1 MLYMSTHQV
10 EVGTIFKYEWGY
22 EQTNV
27 EFWEVVDSTHKS
39 VWIRRIDAVKT
50 PDGNAHTGARF
61 SKTCEPDPYDSE
73 KGPSFTGW
81 TVPVPGAY
89 NGMKI
94 RRLVRHHRDGSIH
107 LDMPYGFAYP
117 AEYSVWTEGNESVKV
132 YKPVRYSE
140 YA

>member
-1 MLYMSTHQV
+1 MLYMSAHQV
-10 EVGTIFKYEWGY
+10 EVGTIFRYKWGY
-22 EQTNV
+22 DQTNV
-27 EFWEVVDSTHKS
+27 EFWEVVDHTNKS

-50 PDGNAHTGARF
+50 PDAA
-61 SKTCEPDPYDSE
+61 DPE

-89 NGMKI
+89 VGEKM
-94 RRLVRHHRDGSIH
+94 RRLVRHHKDGSIH
-107 LDMPYGFAYP
+107 LDMPHGFAYP
-117 AEYSVWTEGNESVKV
+117 AEHSVWTEGNESVKV

>member
-1 MLYMSTHQV
+1 MLYMSAHQV

-22 EQTNV
+22 DQTNV
-27 EFWEVVDSTHKS
+27 EFWEVVDHTHKS

-50 PDGNAHTGARF
+50 PDAA
-61 SKTCEPDPYDSE
+61 DPE
-73 KGPSFTGW
+73 KGPSLTGW

-94 RRLVRHHRDGSIH
+94 RRLVRHHKDGSIH

-132 YKPVRYSE
+132 YKPVRYSS